1 MCETVFRLFSSLT
14 LSNFPSRREHA
25 SPSCSPLSLLVLAQ
39 RILLSV
45 TSSEQR
51 KKCAASAP
59 HASRASTKEKKRK
72 WPSTVRSASRASG
85 ARPER
90 PLGGAGWVSHPPS
103 LGKGERDRKS
113 AGRGGGERDA
123 KKIAIAFRCR
133 CCRSAAAA
141 VPPPLFSPFFFFLDQ
156 SPNLCFCSP
165 PPPSLLLTESK
176 PLLPLRLD
184 PGQRRRRRGGK
195 RGERGDDGLL

>member
-103 LGKGERDRKS
+103 LGKGERDRKR
-113 AGRGGGERDA
+113 AGRGEGRARCEKDRHRLSLPMLS
-123 KKIAIAFRCR
+123 FRR
-133 CCRSAAAA
+133 RRRP
-141 VPPPLFSPFFFFLDQ
+141 PPPLLAVFFL
-156 SPNLCFCSP
+156 SRPVPHSLFLLT

-184 PGQRRRRRGGK
+184 PGRRRRRRGGK

>member
-59 HASRASTKEKKRK
+59 HASRALTKEKKRK

-123 KKIAIAFRCR
+123 KKIALAFRCR

-141 VPPPLFSPFFFFLDQ
+141 VPPPSSRRFFSFSTSPPLSLFAH
-156 SPNLCFCSP
+156 

>member
-25 SPSCSPLSLLVLAQ
+25 SPSFSPLSLLVLAQ

-123 KKIAIAFRCR
+123 KKTAIAFRCR

-141 VPPPLFSPFFFFLDQ
+141 VPPPSSRRFFSFST
-156 SPNLCFCSP
+156 SPPLSFCSP
-165 PPPSLLLTESK
+165 PPPLSS
-176 PLLPLRLD
+176 
-184 PGQRRRRRGGK
+184 
-195 RGERGDDGLL
+195 

>member
-1 MCETVFRLFSSLT
+1 MRQFSDSFLVSLPQTSRLAEST
-14 LSNFPSRREHA
+14 RVP
-25 SPSCSPLSLLVLAQ
+25 LVL
-39 RILLSV
+39 LSPC
-45 TSSEQR
+45 SFSLKEYFYLSHP
-51 KKCAASAP
+51 ASNGKSVPHPP
-59 HASRASTKEKKRK
+59 HASRASTKGKKRK

-113 AGRGGGERDA
+113 AGRGGASEMRKRLPSPFAADA
-123 KKIAIAFRCR
+123 V
-133 CCRSAAAA
+133 
-141 VPPPLFSPFFFFLDQ
+141 VPPPPPSPPPFSPFFFFLDQ
-156 SPNLCFCSP
+156 SPTLSFCSP

>member
-14 LSNFPSRREHA
+14 PSNFPSRREHA

-103 LGKGERDRKS
+103 LGNGERDRKS

-123 KKIAIAFRCR
+123 KKTAIAFRCR

-141 VPPPLFSPFFFFLDQ
+141 VPPPLLAVFFL
-156 SPNLCFCSP
+156 SRPVPHSLFLLT

>member
-14 LSNFPSRREHA
+14 PSNFPSRREHA

-59 HASRASTKEKKRK
+59 HASRALTKEKKRK

-113 AGRGGGERDA
+113 AGRGGGRARCEKDRHRLSLPMLS
-123 KKIAIAFRCR
+123 FRR
-133 CCRSAAAA
+133 RRR
-141 VPPPLFSPFFFFLDQ
+141 PPPLFSPFFFFLDQ
-156 SPNLCFCSP
+156 SPTLSFCSFP
-165 PPPSLLLTESK
+165 PPLSS
-176 PLLPLRLD
+176 
-184 PGQRRRRRGGK
+184 
-195 RGERGDDGLL
+195 

>member
-14 LSNFPSRREHA
+14 PSNFPSRREHA

-59 HASRASTKEKKRK
+59 HASRASTKGKKRK

-113 AGRGGGERDA
+113 AGRGGGASEMRKRPPSPFAADA
-123 KKIAIAFRCR
+123 V
-133 CCRSAAAA
+133 
-141 VPPPLFSPFFFFLDQ
+141 VPPPPPSPPPLLAVFFL
-156 SPNLCFCSP
+156 SRPVPHSLFLLT